1 MRLDQTY
8 QNINKVINTPFQNV
22 TWTGAV
28 VVDSSTG
35 AVTVTGQVGQ
45 IMSNLKIGT
54 LATMNYT
61 VIS

>member
-8 QNINKVINTPFQNV
+8 QDINRVINTPFESV

-28 VVDSSTG
+28 VENSSTG
-35 AVTVTGQVGQ
+35 AVTVTGEVGQ

-61 VIS
+61 VIV

>member
-8 QNINKVINTPFQNV
+8 QNINKVINTPFEDV
-22 TWTGAV
+22 TWTGEV
-28 VVDSSTG
+28 VVNQSTG
-35 AVTVTGQVGQ
+35 AVAVTGQVGQ
-45 IMSNLKIGT
+45 IMKNLKIGT

>member
-8 QNINKVINTPFQNV
+8 QNINKVINTPFEDV
-22 TWTGAV
+22 TWTGEV
-28 VVDSSTG
+28 VVNQGTG
-35 AVTVTGQVGQ
+35 EVTVTGQVGQ
-45 IMSNLKIGT
+45 IMKNLKIGT

>member
-8 QNINKVINTPFQNV
+8 QNINKVINTPFEDV
-22 TWTGAV
+22 IWTGEV
-28 VVDSSTG
+28 VVNQSTG

-45 IMSNLKIGT
+45 IMKNLKIGT